1 MRYDAKAR
9 VETNEFQRHYGCTNI
24 CESCC
29 AQNPLYRHDPE
40 MSYHNFSPDSARH
53 LTTIDHETYMRTCDN
68 VSPWHQVPGWR
79 LDTCLHDLMHV
90 VFLGTARDLISSLLA
105 DFLEHGVLGDV
116 GEPINTRLRKFS
128 LDMHKAFKSE
138 ESLGLC

>member
-1 MRYDAKAR
+1 
-9 VETNEFQRHYGCTNI
+9 
-24 CESCC
+24 
-29 AQNPLYRHDPE
+29 
-40 MSYHNFSPDSARH
+40 
-53 LTTIDHETYMRTCDN
+53 MRTCDN

-138 ESLGLC
+138 KSLGLC